1 MEARNLPAGPAPFL
15 GERPERIRGSSP
27 NPTRMRGEGRVKP
40 ALAILF
46 GVVSVLASFSL
57 VE

>member
-1 MEARNLPAGPAPFL
+1 MEARNLPAGPALL

-46 GVVSVLASFSL
+46 GVVSVLASLSL
-57 VE
+57 VG